1 MIIHVNILKLA
12 RLEVLSLE
20 TLAMLAMPTQELFSR
35 RILTFLMNMTQKE
48 MYGANVGN
56 HYAQAWSMIHFFLR
70 ADRGDGECEDEY
82 RVGEGKPEANRAE
95 ERRHVHGAS

>member
-1 MIIHVNILKLA
+1 MMVHVNILILD

-48 MYGANVGN
+48 
-56 HYAQAWSMIHFFLR
+56 LR
-70 ADRGDGECEDEY
+70 LR
-82 RVGEGKPEANRAE
+82 
-95 ERRHVHGAS
+95 